1 MLAKKEKKNFKSKK
15 VVNKKLT
22 FENEKKKKKEKEKK
36 SKENTVKVE
45 KKAKKTQLKS

>member
-1 MLAKKEKKNFKSKK
+1 MLAKKEKKNFKSKQ
-15 VVNKKLT
+15 VVNTKLT
-22 FENEKKKKKEKEKK
+22 FENEKKKKEKEKK